1 MNQGPGNTIG
11 DVDIILIHRHT
22 HSLNVPLSLIFPFIP
37 LLFTASFSPYQCT
50 ISSLLWL
57 SLPSPISPSDVS
69 PEAMYPPYYCASF
82 LSSLL
87 HHTPGL

>member
-1 MNQGPGNTIG
+1 MNQEPGNTTG
-11 DVDIILIHRHT
+11 DLDIILIHRHT
-22 HSLNVPLSLIFPFIP
+22 HSLNVPLSLIF
-37 LLFTASFSPYQCT
+37 SFHSPRFYCLILSLPCT
-50 ISSLLWL
+50 FSNLLWI